1 VICAHQPGSQP
12 IDIPEVIPNPAVVPK
27 QEPTPKEP
35 APKKPVNAPEKG
47 GQDCGVGIK
56 AGQQNPV
63 LCRILAMMLVGSCRI
78 PPPFFGSFGDGFI
91 LDGRP
96 DTMAKRCVTNC

>member
-1 VICAHQPGSQP
+1 MLRRR
-12 IDIPEVIPNPAVVPK
+12 VVK
-27 QEPTPKEP
+27 IAALELKL
-35 APKKPVNAPEKG
+35 ASK
-47 GQDCGVGIK
+47 I
-56 AGQQNPV
+56 PV

-96 DTMAKRCVTNC
+96 IQWPSGA